1 MTSRFGTWAALA
13 ALAACGGAVSGAPDG
28 SADGGVDARPD
39 GSSGGGW
46 TKCRAPSGVSVCGG
60 AENCGADCPYC
71 ADSPPDATALREC
84 WAGPVGGGNEDA
96 RQCPDG
102 DLLAQ
107 HSAASKPSTDVIF
120 LDCVNEDLGK
130 LYALNGRPDLVRY
143 SDRGTYSG
151 EPIPPPPA
159 TCPQVP
165 GLNLCGGACGACPDP
180 ANQICMGRSPLH
192 PYSLC
197 VNKFG
202 KVNTPTSC
210 SMGNGNLCNYLGAGL
225 KCLTFKVDAP
235 SQSLADLNGMCVSPA
250 ICDAAAKGYPGGA
263 FCTTGSP

>member
-1 MTSRFGTWAALA
+1 MSRWGTWAALA

-28 SADGGVDARPD
+28 SADGGAETKTD
-39 GSSGGGW
+39 SGTSDGGW
-46 TKCRAPSGVSVCGG
+46 TKCKAPSGVSVCGG
-60 AENCGADCPYC
+60 PEQCGATC
-71 ADSPPDATALREC
+71 ANCVDGHPGDVGLRIC
-84 WAGPVGGGNEDA
+84 LSGPLSGGGTGD
-96 RQCPDG
+96 QCPDG
-102 DLLAQ
+102 ALLAERTE
-107 HSAASKPSTDVIF
+107 SLAPSPDVGF
-120 LDCVNEDLGK
+120 MGCVNEDLGK